1 MDGDR
6 EKVKSFFVERVQKDV
21 KANSPRRARDRADL
35 QGLQFYRGGEDN
47 QWTVWDNSAQS
58 YVPRPSSSNDEAALP
73 EWFFR
78 AVTNLLAVKVD
89 GVCSILN
96 QSQPAQEITPE
107 RDDDKDRA
115 TAEIA
120 EAALPVLYA
129 ECDYASLRPQLHKL
143 VTLTNAAAVH
153 VYYDTDDR
161 HGMEDMPVLQCEGC
175 QQYFMPHD
183 LGEEDP
189 CPECGGNVDWAQDPK
204 TQQQLNVPMPRGK
217 LCLRLLSSFE
227 FSIPRSARQL
237 HEEHVTWIAGHGRMD
252 PTEILGLWPTAKGH
266 LNVSS
271 ALATSGAKQ
280 ASSQSIA
287 YADQMR
293 ALAAPGGPGDQQTPG
308 GTNASPSGPVVW
320 MVWSDP
326 VDDEDFYFPDGLYA
340 VMLEDEFVL
349 ESGPLPLK
357 DDKGRPRKNILIR
370 TFQSTPGAAWGKPP
384 GDDLVPLQ
392 KQLNLCIALAFLILM
407 NDAAAT
413 TFIPDTIT
421 LLDDLS
427 GMPGSVVQFKSL
439 RAGDKPIVEHGSGF
453 PNGLQW
459 FIEFLI
465 EQFDVVSK
473 LNAVLMGAR
482 PAGDPTLG
490 EIQILQERGL
500 AAFKEPLDE
509 LVNFEIR
516 LSRMLLWTAKQSM
529 WSPRFHAVAGANGE
543 WDVQQFFGS
552 DLEGNVTINVEPA
565 SAWPASQLL
574 TNLRLKQALDV
585 GMLNPADPE
594 VQQTYLSIN
603 DLAEFKKSMD
613 EDRKQIARQIEAW
626 KNATDPSQ
634 IAPPDE
640 LWNLPLHF
648 FLKVAFLKTEEA
660 ELMAEALP
668 AIYQAVRQHVL
679 GIQQLMMPPAP
690 AAPPAKGSGGTL
702 DTALAHGALQPADG
716 KPGGK
721 GVLNSAVNS
730 GALHPAGA
738 TATTQQSGATSGA
751 GGPNLN
757 ALLANRQALKRPTT
771 PQGRGVQTQAGSQ
784 LPTQPISG
792 QVM

>member
-1 MDGDR
+1 MKKFLRD
-6 EKVKSFFVERVQKDV
+6 RVQKDV
-21 KANSPRRARDRADL
+21 KANTPRKARDRADL

-47 QWTVWDNSAQS
+47 HWTVWDNNAQT
-58 YVPRPSSSNDEAALP
+58 YVPRPSASNDEAALP

-78 AVTNLLAVKVD
+78 AVTNLLGVKID

-129 ECDYASLRPQLHKL
+129 EADYASLRPQLHKL
-143 VTLTNAAAVH
+143 IALTNAAAVQ
-153 VYYDTDDR
+153 VYFDTDEK
-161 HGMEDMPVLQCEGC
+161 HGMEDMPILQCAEC

-183 LGEEDP
+183 VGDEDP
-189 CPECGGNVDWAQDPK
+189 CPECGGAVDWAVDPQ
-204 TQQQLNVPMPRGK
+204 TQGPLGNPMPRGK
-217 LCLRLLSSFE
+217 LSLRLLTSFE
-227 FSIPRSARQL
+227 FSIPRAARQL
-237 HEEHVTWIAGHGRMD
+237 HEEHVSWIAGHGRMD
-252 PTEILGLWPTAKGH
+252 PTEILALWETAKGH
-266 LNVSS
+266 VDVSS
-271 ALATSGAKQ
+271 ALTTAGAKQ
-280 ASSQSIA
+280 AGALSVA
-287 YADQMR
+287 YADQMH
-293 ALAAPGGPGDQQTPG
+293 ALAAPGGPGDQVTPG
-308 GTNASPSGPVVW
+308 GTNASPAGVVVW
-320 MVWSDP
+320 MVWADP
-326 VDDEDFYFPDGLYA
+326 VDDDEFYFPDGLYA

-349 ESGPLPLK
+349 EAGPLPLK
-357 DDKGRPRKNILIR
+357 DDKGKPKKNVLIR

-384 GDDLVPLQ
+384 GDDLIPLQ
-392 KQLNLCIALAFLILM
+392 KQLNLCVALAFLILM

-413 TFIPDTIT
+413 TFIPDTVT

-439 RAGDKPIVEHGSGF
+439 KAGDKPIIEHGNGF

-459 FIEFLI
+459 FIEFLV

-509 LVNFEIR
+509 LVDFEKR
-516 LSRMLLWTAKQSM
+516 LSRMLLWTSRQSM
-529 WSPRFHAVAGANGE
+529 WAPRYHAVAGANGE

-552 DLEGNVTINVEPA
+552 DLDGNVTINVEPA

-574 TNLRLKQALDV
+574 TNLRLKQALES

-594 VQQTYLSIN
+594 VQQTYLSLN

-626 KNATDPSQ
+626 KNAVDPSE
-634 IAPPDE
+634 ITPPDP

-660 ELMAEALP
+660 ELMASALP

-679 GIQQLMMPPAP
+679 GIQQLMIPPAP
-690 AAPPAKGSGGTL
+690 ADPPAKGAGGTL
-702 DTALAHGALQPADG
+702 DHAIQSGALHPASG

-721 GVLNSAVNS
+721 GVLDSAVSS

-738 TATTQQSGATSGA
+738 MAATQESGATSGA
-751 GGPNLN
+751 GGPSLN
-757 ALLANRQALKRPTT
+757 SLLSNRRSIGKTT
-771 PQGRGVQTQAGSQ
+771 QRRNGVQSQAGSQ
-784 LPTQPISG
+784 LPTPPIASG
-792 QVM
+792 AVM